1 MVSSSPVDVA
11 TSFPTPKASH
21 ALLTP
26 TQWATNESHVQTAKH
41 VTKESRQGHSP
52 CSGALLSVTVQ
63 GDPLFTL
70 TLSATN
76 DNHVKAA
83 KHATKESK
91 RQNSPCSGPLL

>member
-21 ALLTP
+21 ALLPP

-70 TLSATN
+70 TPSATN
-76 DNHVKAA
+76 DSHVQTANHV
-83 KHATKESK
+83 T
-91 RQNSPCSGPLL
+91 